1 MCPTSNQIEIAIR
14 ERINELREEK
24 QLHILKH
31 NEKLAQ
37 VAGNYSRQMAEKN
50 FFSHIGINGS
60 TLQDRV
66 SDAEIMYWVI
76 GENLFKG
83 TNVPQPVKVAFDG

>member
-1 MCPTSNQIEIAIR
+1 
-14 ERINELREEK
+14 
-24 QLHILKH
+24 
-31 NEKLAQ
+31 
-37 VAGNYSRQMAEKN
+37 MAEKN

-83 TNVPQPVKVAFDG
+83 TNVPQPVKVTFDG